1 MLSQCFIKWLGTC
14 LFVICFMACAVANEQ
29 YAQVFERISTEVSFR
44 QWNQKGLGEVFE
56 RNDISVIKSPNNCGD
71 IVILRWSA
79 KATEFKAEVY
89 RADACTE
96 PPSEWQLV
104 SDSQEK
110 TLTDQHGQYFMIL
123 ELVPGKEGG
132 QKTERFKLPYQE

>member
-1 MLSQCFIKWLGTC
+1 MSDPNCRVRCSEDAIKQT
-14 LFVICFMACAVANEQ
+14 
-29 YAQVFERISTEVSFR
+29 
-44 QWNQKGLGEVFE
+44 
-56 RNDISVIKSPNNCGD
+56 
-71 IVILRWSA
+71 
-79 KATEFKAEVY
+79 
-89 RADACTE
+89 
-96 PPSEWQLV
+96 WQLV